1 MTASKRQRRLAK
13 HKPSAKSVHQRATYE
28 CCADGHSVRLDT
40 DGTAVCMCAPK
51 VHLCMECRQV
61 WPCDGAS

>member
-13 HKPSAKSVHQRATYE
+13 HTPSTKLVHQRATSE
-28 CCADGHSVRLDT
+28 CIADGHSIRLD
-40 DGTAVCMCAPK
+40 DAGIRICMCAPMM
-51 VHLCMECRQV
+51 HLCMECRQV